1 MNRLALL
8 ILVAAMTV
16 GAGLAK
22 DDEVIS
28 TSQARC
34 DVFADILLDYGDS
47 PLLRPIPANGDP
59 SDVQWQTVND
69 IIGGLAR
76 LYACPPATA
85 ATTAPADIPSE
96 TPTTL
101 STNVEITFPP
111 RIYVVRNA
119 IDIRGTVASS
129 DLGSFFIEFRP
140 LMQDLTTA
148 ASWSGKKI
156 DWLPATLPQIYP
168 VRQGVLGRWNT
179 TSLPEGLYELRVTLN
194 VGTPTQRHV
203 YVGPT
208 RVENHPPSF
217 QDGETDD
224 E

>member
-1 MNRLALL
+1 MA
-8 ILVAAMTV
+8 V

-76 LYACPPATA
+76 LYACPPAAA
-85 ATTAPADIPSE
+85 ATTAPSDIQSE
-96 TPTTL
+96 TLTML
-101 STNVEITFPP
+101 NTNAEITFPP
-111 RIYVVRNA
+111 PVYVVRDG
-119 IDIRGTVASS
+119 IDIRGTVASP
-129 DLGSFFIEFRP
+129 DLKNYYIEFRP
-140 LMQDLTTA
+140 LMQDLATA
-148 ASWSGKKI
+148 AKWSGMET
-156 DWLPATLPQIYP
+156 DWFPATLPRIDS
-168 VRQGVLGRWNT
+168 VVQGVLGRWNT
-179 TSLPEGLYELRVTLN
+179 ERLPEGLYELRLTIN
-194 VGTPTQRHV
+194 VGAPTLRHV
-203 YVGPT
+203 YIGPI
-208 RVENHPPSF
+208 RVEKHPPNF
-217 QDGETDD
+217 RDGGTDD